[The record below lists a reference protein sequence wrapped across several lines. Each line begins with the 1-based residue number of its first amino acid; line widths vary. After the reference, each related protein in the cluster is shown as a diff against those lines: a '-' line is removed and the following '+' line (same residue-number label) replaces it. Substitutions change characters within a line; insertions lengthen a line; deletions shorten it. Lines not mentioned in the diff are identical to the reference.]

1 MLVHASSFSST
12 HSFVCL
18 SCLLVF
24 MVVWTFCSG
33 GVSGF
38 DPVYVFCCNVRSSYL
53 FVSVTTCLLF
63 TLLGP
68 DHSECASGNALTDT
82 AHTSTLGWN
91 VVLQQVMSPAGV
103 RRSLTRLDLQE
114 VVSHTTTL
122 CISSIRIDFDEAEAN
137 PLCRGPTPSHIVESA
152 SYTAHQQCTPS
163 RLFFDTTLSI
173 LLRLDLSLVRSS

>member
-38 DPVYVFCCNVRSSYL
+38 DPVYVFCNVRSSYL

-63 TLLGP
+63 MLLGP
-68 DHSECASGNALTDT
+68 DHSECASSNALTDT
-82 AHTSTLGWN
+82 AHTSPLGWN
-91 VVLQQVMSPAGV
+91 IILQQSSLHLCLMCLPFFHLADVFIDLDMSFDSCQV
-103 RRSLTRLDLQE
+103 D
-114 VVSHTTTL
+114 
-122 CISSIRIDFDEAEAN
+122 DF
-137 PLCRGPTPSHIVESA
+137 L
-152 SYTAHQQCTPS
+152 
-163 RLFFDTTLSI
+163 
-173 LLRLDLSLVRSS
+173 

>member
-1 MLVHASSFSST
+1 MSVHASSFSST

-53 FVSVTTCLLF
+53 FVSVPICLLF

-91 VVLQQVMSPAGV
+91 VVLQHNVLPEA
-103 RRSLTRLDLQE
+103 RLFSRKCRVGKKVQSHDTQE
-114 VVSHTTTL
+114 RQKKWTTTL
-122 CISSIRIDFDEAEAN
+122 
-137 PLCRGPTPSHIVESA
+137 
-152 SYTAHQQCTPS
+152 
-163 RLFFDTTLSI
+163 
-173 LLRLDLSLVRSS
+173 RSGSKVP

>member
-82 AHTSTLGWN
+82 AHTSPLGWN
-91 VVLQQVMSPAGV
+91 FVLQHSCSTYLEILNITLVYRAV
-103 RRSLTRLDLQE
+103 R
-114 VVSHTTTL
+114 TTYPKP
-122 CISSIRIDFDEAEAN
+122 CPICFFQS
-137 PLCRGPTPSHIVESA
+137 TPIV
-152 SYTAHQQCTPS
+152 
-163 RLFFDTTLSI
+163 
-173 LLRLDLSLVRSS
+173 

>member
-82 AHTSTLGWN
+82 AHTSPLGWN
-91 VVLQQVMSPAGV
+91 VVLQ
-103 RRSLTRLDLQE
+103 
-114 VVSHTTTL
+114 H
-122 CISSIRIDFDEAEAN
+122 ISIRIEIDTIPISVSG
-137 PLCRGPTPSHIVESA
+137 PLQRWSDAFGIYV
-152 SYTAHQQCTPS
+152 
-163 RLFFDTTLSI
+163 L
-173 LLRLDLSLVRSS
+173 